1 MVVQPFRNGF
11 YRSQLSNGLKYL
23 FLCRRQ
29 DVLFKDESV
38 YFVGRIFGEGNKMVM
53 REFAFYVGFNERV

>member
-1 MVVQPFRNGF
+1 MVVQTSRNGF
-11 YRSQLSNGLKYL
+11 YRPQLSNGLKYL
-23 FLCRRQ
+23 LLCRCQ

-38 YFVGRIFGEGNKMVM
+38 YFVGRIFGEGYEMVM